1 MNISDEKS
9 APIKKDS
16 GGTDV
21 LDSDVSRETSNN
33 IYSKQQSK
41 KTDLDMVRK
50 KGKTTDDDPFDFNN
64 PTLKELYS
72 DFRRNGLTRIES
84 GFNALYLW
92 CYDNYYSSGV
102 PIKDKYKNIYA
113 HPSAW
118 FRNAHGMWKH
128 NKWSVAVKLLEIIP
142 AIARAAEKAGKSRK
156 KFNEKFWKTF
166 EYSHKTVSKA
176 LSLAVHLLMFAA
188 IIGVATAWTISLKQ
202 FELVPALELYI
213 DGEYVGDVLSVAEA
227 ESARHSIE
235 KSLSVNFG
243 STYNIDCALEY
254 KATKI
259 KDGAGLTPARLS
271 RAFGEAAH
279 KEMRSGYGLY
289 VYDVLVAVSPE
300 RAWLE
305 DSINESLDLR
315 VSEYQKNSS
324 EKVSYNNFVV
334 KQGSYP
340 EQFFST
346 SQDEI
351 RGLFSLP
358 DTAQENNAD
367 TKASSS
373 ETPDYLNISEKTTLF
388 TGKTTAGT
396 SSDITENAQDGQ
408 IHIAIETVITK
419 RVTELESIPYGT
431 DINYTDELPENR
443 KIVTKK
449 GKNGS
454 KHSTYIIEYGNDNR
468 EISRRLLSEVI
479 ISEPVNQAVSQGT
492 RPLTEEEKRTASTGT
507 YIYPSDGQLSSGYS
521 WRTLGGYNEFHKGID
536 LRSDQGL
543 VLIASDGGI
552 VIQAHDRGDGYGKC
566 ILIEHDDG
574 MITRYAHC
582 SEIHVE
588 VGQRVAQGEYIADMG
603 NTGQATG
610 VHIHFEMITKD
621 GSTVNPLNYLI
632 PR

>member
-1 MNISDEKS
+1 LDKQDITSQQG
-9 APIKKDS
+9 S
-16 GGTDV
+16 GLSGTDV
-21 LDSDVSRETSNN
+21 PYSDVSRETSDS
-33 IYSKQQSK
+33 IYRKQQSK
-41 KTDLDMVRK
+41 KPDLDKVRK
-50 KGKTTDDDPFDFNN
+50 KGNITDDNPFDFNN
-64 PTLKELYS
+64 PTLGEFYN

-118 FRNAHGMWKH
+118 FKNAHGMWKH
-128 NKWSVAVKLLEIIP
+128 NKWSVAVKLLEISP
-142 AIARAAEKAGKSRK
+142 AIARIAEKAGKRRK
-156 KFNEKFWKTF
+156 KFNDTFWKTF
-166 EYSHKTVSKA
+166 EYSHKTASKA
-176 LSLAVHLLMFAA
+176 LSLATHLLMFAA
-188 IIGVATAWTISLKQ
+188 IIGIAAVWTISLRQ
-202 FELVPALELYI
+202 FKLVPALELYI
-213 DGEYVGDVLSVAEA
+213 DGEYVGDISSVAEA
-227 ESARHSIE
+227 EAAKSSIE

-243 STYNIDCALEY
+243 STYNIDCELEY

-259 KDGAGLTPARLS
+259 KDGAMLTPARLS

-279 KEMRSGYGLY
+279 KEMQSGYGLY

-305 DSINESLDLR
+305 NSINESLDLK
-315 VSEYQKNSS
+315 VSEYQKNNS
-324 EKVSYNNFVV
+324 EKVSYSNFVV

-358 DTAQENNAD
+358 DTSNKDNSQKTNTAD
-367 TKASSS
+367 A
-373 ETPDYLNISEKTTLF
+373 PDYLNISEKTTLF
-388 TGKTTAGT
+388 TGKSAAGT
-396 SSDITENAQDGQ
+396 SSDISDSTEDGQ
-408 IHIAIETVITK
+408 MHIAIETVITK
-419 RVTELESIPYGT
+419 RVTELETIPYGI

-443 KIVTKK
+443 KFVTKR

-468 EISRRLLSEVI
+468 EISRRLLSEVVI
-479 ISEPVNQAVSQGT
+479 TEPTNQVISQGT

-507 YIYPSDGQLSSGYS
+507 YIYPSQGQLSSGYS
-521 WRTLGGYNEFHKGID
+521 WRVLGGYNEFHKGID

-543 VLIASDGGI
+543 VLVASDGGI

-588 VGQRVAQGEYIADMG
+588 IGQRVAQGEYIADMG
-603 NTGQATG
+603 QTGQATG

-621 GSTVNPLNYLI
+621 GNTVNPLNYLP